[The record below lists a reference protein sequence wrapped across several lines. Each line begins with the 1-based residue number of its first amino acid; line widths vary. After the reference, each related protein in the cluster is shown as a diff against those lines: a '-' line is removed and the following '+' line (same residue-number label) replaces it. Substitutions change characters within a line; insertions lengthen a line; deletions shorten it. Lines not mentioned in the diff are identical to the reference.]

1 MQGRDFGLGLPE
13 LLGEQFL
20 WRPSRVRVRVR
31 APGRAIPVAS
41 GSHEGKPGIKKKRK
55 KERKKKSQGSE
66 ANNASCGF
74 PAPFPMAP
82 ETQGPNR

>member
-41 GSHEGKPGIKKKRK
+41 GSDEGKPGIKKKK
-55 KERKKKSQGSE
+55 KEPGIGGQQRIVWVSRTLPDG
-66 ANNASCGF
+66 
-74 PAPFPMAP
+74 
-82 ETQGPNR
+82 T

>member
-20 WRPSRVRVRVR
+20 WRPSRVRVR

-41 GSHEGKPGIKKKRK
+41 GSHEGKPGIKKEKKEPGIK
-55 KERKKKSQGSE
+55 KERKRARDRRPTTIVWVPRTLPDG
-66 ANNASCGF
+66 
-74 PAPFPMAP
+74 
-82 ETQGPNR
+82 T